1 MESFRGSGQACDV
14 DIGCTDALPLERAP
28 SPAPYRV
35 RVRHADTG
43 RVLAE
48 HALHEGVEIV
58 VGSAE
63 GVGLRVAERTVSR
76 RHARLVARPTGVW
89 VEDLG
94 ATNGV
99 EIAGVRVSSAALQ
112 EGDFATLGRVRLELA
127 SARGREP
134 ELAEPLPLLVGDSTT
149 MRRLAA
155 RVRRIAPLELPVLV
169 RGPSGSG
176 KELVARSLHELSGR
190 AGPFVAINAATI
202 GRELAESELFGH
214 LRGAFTGAANDRRGA
229 FREANGGTLFIDEI
243 GALPPFVQAKLLRAV
258 EEGRIRPLGAE
269 GSSAVKTRIVAA
281 TCEPLEHMVARGD
294 FREDLYE
301 RLAACVVVVPA
312 LHERPGDIPAIA
324 RHLLASMGLGAVRI
338 EPAAL
343 RDLRNR
349 RYRGNVRE
357 LRNLLV
363 QALVL
368 AAGHDEIRLDDLRE
382 ALEEREG
389 RAPPSPLDLRRVFDA
404 CGGNASEAARRLG
417 LPRSTLRDLLQRGD
431 AEARQGG
438 AGGDAS
444 AGKRGAARGT

>member
-1 MESFRGSGQACDV
+1 MQTKRWDAGEGSLDL
-14 DIGCTDALPLERAP
+14 GCTDAVPLERAVVP
-28 SPAPYRV
+28 TEYRV
-35 RVRHADTG
+35 RVRHTDTG

-48 HALHEGVEIV
+48 VALAEGGELI

-76 RHARLVARPTGVW
+76 RHARLVACAGGVRI
-89 VEDLG
+89 EDLG

-99 EIAGVRVSSAALQ
+99 EIAGVRVTSARLL
-112 EGDFATLGRVRLELA
+112 EGDLATLGRVRLELGRVG
-127 SARGREP
+127 ARDP
-134 ELAEPLPLLVGDSTT
+134 ELGDPLPLLVGDSTI

-155 RVRRIAPLELPVLV
+155 RVRRVAPLRLPVLV

-202 GRELAESELFGH
+202 GRDLAESELFGH
-214 LRGAFTGAANDRRGA
+214 VRGAFTGAANDRRGA
-229 FREANGGTLFIDEI
+229 FREASGGTLFIDEI

-258 EEGRIRPLGAE
+258 EEGRIRALGAE
-269 GSSAVKTRIVAA
+269 GSIAVETRIVAA

-312 LHERPGDIPAIA
+312 LHERPSDIPAIA
-324 RHLLASMGLGAVRI
+324 RHLLASTGLGSVRL

-343 RDLRNR
+343 RELRTR

-368 AAGHDEIRLDDLRE
+368 AAGNDEIRLEDLR
-382 ALEEREG
+382 AAVEEREG
-389 RAPPSPLDLRRVFDA
+389 RTPPSHLELRRAVDA

-417 LPRSTLRDLLQRGD
+417 LPRSTLRDLLQRSD
-431 AEARQGG
+431 GG
-438 AGGDAS
+438 NP
-444 AGKRGAARGT
+444 AARRRVPSIDER

>member
-1 MESFRGSGQACDV
+1 MLD
-14 DIGCTDALPLERAP
+14 
-28 SPAPYRV
+28 
-35 RVRHADTG
+35 
-43 RVLAE
+43 
-48 HALHEGVEIV
+48 GVELV

-76 RHARLVARPTGVW
+76 RHARLVASASGLW
-89 VEDLG
+89 IEDLG

-99 EIAGVRVSSAALQ
+99 EIAGVRVSSAQLQ
-112 EGDFATLGRVRLELA
+112 EGDHATLGRVRLELS

-155 RVRRIAPLELPVLV
+155 RVRRIAPLKLPVLV

-202 GRELAESELFGH
+202 GRDLAESELFGH

-229 FREANGGTLFIDEI
+229 FREANGGTLFVDEI

-269 GSSAVKTRIVAA
+269 GSIAVETRIVAA

-338 EPAAL
+338 EQAAL
-343 RDLRNR
+343 RDLRGR

-368 AAGHDEIRLDDLRE
+368 AAGHDEIRLDDLR
-382 ALEEREG
+382 AAIEEREG
-389 RAPPSPLDLRRVFDA
+389 REPPSRLDLRRVFDA

-417 LPRSTLRDLLQRGD
+417 LPRSTLRDLLQRAD
-431 AEARQGG
+431 AQSRQ
-438 AGGDAS
+438 A
-444 AGKRGAARGT
+444 